1 MFQAGRY
8 FAGQGIGILVTIVPM
23 FISEMAHPTK
33 RGWLVGHHAI
43 FLVFGYM
50 LSSWV
55 GFGCYC
61 KKPQGHPPSNSNT
74 FPLMREI
81 CAAFRDLCLTRGA
94 HINTSTVLEYQMSSS
109 LWRGHAFPPLTQ
121 SISCHLGER
130 IIRMALPAM
139 STSTIPSSATGRLT
153 HAARIR
159 QMAPVK
165 RSR

>member
-61 KKPQGHPPSNSNT
+61 KEPRRCPS
-74 FPLMREI
+74 L
-81 CAAFRDLCLTRGA
+81 
-94 HINTSTVLEYQMSSS
+94 
-109 LWRGHAFPPLTQ
+109 
-121 SISCHLGER
+121 
-130 IIRMALPAM
+130 
-139 STSTIPSSATGRLT
+139 
-153 HAARIR
+153 
-159 QMAPVK
+159 
-165 RSR
+165 

>member
-61 KKPQGHPPSNSNT
+61 KDPRGTSFFLVPMFLRSCLQYAQGSET
-74 FPLMREI
+74 D
-81 CAAFRDLCLTRGA
+81 AW
-94 HINTSTVLEYQMSSS
+94 LELRMS
-109 LWRGHAFPPLTQ
+109 Q
-121 SISCHLGER
+121 I
-130 IIRMALPAM
+130 
-139 STSTIPSSATGRLT
+139 
-153 HAARIR
+153 
-159 QMAPVK
+159 
-165 RSR
+165 